1 MTDKQKEEMKKAFL
15 VFLKALIA
23 PTVAFVT
30 SILTIMA
37 MGSATG
43 TVSVTIAQIITH
55 AAG

>member
-43 TVSVTIAQIITH
+43 AVSVAVAQIITH